1 MTIMTK
7 DLHKI
12 WLLACIFASLVG
24 LSSCGEYQQIL
35 KSKDPDFKY
44 QKALMYFEDEQYVKA
59 QTLLDEVTSY
69 YRAKTLTA
77 FYRLAGVFSSLY
89 YSKRRYLLLTRVH
102 YYCIIFVK
110 RHFRLPNY
118 WFIIIF
124 N

>member
-1 MTIMTK
+1 MTK

-35 KSKDPDFKY
+35 KSKDPDLKY

-69 YRAKTLTA
+69 YRGTDRSQEVQIGRAH
-77 FYRLAGVFSSLY
+77 V
-89 YSKRRYLLLTRVH
+89 
-102 YYCIIFVK
+102 
-110 RHFRLPNY
+110 
-118 WFIIIF
+118 
-124 N
+124 